1 MLSIKYDPKRSLFA
15 PQEGLEIKTSLSE
28 ELPATTAEITGKIGA
43 QVERANQV
51 ATSSEEMSQTIIDIA
66 KNASNIA
73 SSGVEA
79 TKIADEGGLQVKK
92 AVSKVQ
98 EIAETV
104 SESLKLMSSLEGRSK
119 QIGEI
124 IGVIKDG
131 SSTF

>member
-1 MLSIKYDPKRSLFA
+1 MQCVALTPLVLSIGP
-15 PQEGLEIKTSLSE
+15 
-28 ELPATTAEITGKIGA
+28 
-43 QVERANQV
+43 
-51 ATSSEEMSQTIIDIA
+51 

-79 TKIADEGGLQVKK
+79 TRIADEGGLQVKK
-92 AVSKVQ
+92 TVSKAQ
-98 EIAETV
+98 EIAETI

-131 SSTF
+131 S